1 MKKTLFI
8 AAVIICSNV
17 FSQQINYTITR
28 NQPVFPKY
36 SLNLEEQKELTPLLA
51 LNLFR
56 ISQEALTNV
65 LKYANATSVELQIT
79 STSLTIQDNGQG
91 FDIQTIKKGYGLA
104 NMESRA
110 QEFNGTFHISS
121 SNKGTKISIAF
132 ES

>member
-8 AAVIICSNV
+8 AGVIICSNL
-17 FSQQINYTITR
+17 FSQQIIYTIKR

-36 SLNLEEQKELTPLLA
+36 SLNLEELKELTPLLA

-65 LKYANATSVELQIT
+65 LKYANASKVEIQI
-79 STSLTIQDNGQG
+79 SSRSIIIQDDGQG
-91 FDIQTIKKGYGLA
+91 FDFQTIKKGYGLT

-110 QEFNGTFHISS
+110 KEFNGTFHISS
-121 SNKGTKISIAF
+121 SNKGTKIRIAF